1 MNKFCGDKE
10 KFQEKI
16 SQRLIFLG
24 DKDVIK
30 TRDSDNV
37 SSQSFN
43 TLCYDDN
50 YTNII
55 SDYNN
60 GYYGYDSSLNWT
72 PCKRSTI

>member
-1 MNKFCGDKE
+1 MWLVSIKE
-10 KFQEKI
+10 KFEEKI
-16 SQRLIFLG
+16 LQKLIFLG
-24 DKDVIK
+24 DKGVIK

-43 TLCYDDN
+43 TLCYDNN

-60 GYYGYDSSLNWT
+60 GNYGYDSSFNWT
-72 PCKRSTI
+72 ARKRRTV